1 MNGQIALTRKGRRLY
16 RWTHA
21 QGDQKTRQAG
31 SSGDGRPGAG
41 RQSPR
46 ARTRRGRRKAGVE
59 RRVEGGARPGQEEA
73 KQGPST
79 EAAECTD
86 RERETAAAA
95 AAQVE
100 REAGRQKPAECRETG
115 ARSARRRT
123 VADHL
128 QVAET
133 GRVEG
138 KAVHPGADGGPG
150 REAGRWLRE
159 GPKSGQSWTDAA
171 RVGHEVQFGAWA
183 WGAQAQVPLSKGWFR
198 ECRRISS
205 IL

>member
-1 MNGQIALTRKGRRLY
+1 MNGQIALTRTGRRLY
-16 RWTHA
+16 RWAHA
-21 QGDQKTRQAG
+21 QGDQETGQVGNGGKRRTGA
-31 SSGDGRPGAG
+31 SGHSPGE
-41 RQSPR
+41 SPGGG
-46 ARTRRGRRKAGVE
+46 ARKAGVE
-59 RRVEGGARPGQEEA
+59 RRVEGGARPEQEEA
-73 KQGPST
+73 RQGPST

-100 REAGRQKPAECRETG
+100 REAGRHKPAECRETG
-115 ARSARRRT
+115 ARSATRRT

-133 GRVEG
+133 GRVER
-138 KAVHPGADGGPG
+138 KAVHAGADGGPG

-159 GPKSGQSWTDAA
+159 GPKSGRSWTDAA
-171 RVGHEVQFGAWA
+171 PVGHEVQFGAWA
-183 WGAQAQVPLSKGWFR
+183 WGAQVQVPLSKGWFK
-198 ECRRISS
+198 ECRRISP